1 MHGLATRRMQAVKK
15 KRVSG
20 EQQAMLP
27 EEKKI
32 SRTPLP
38 PVTTLEPY
46 RVAPGSPY
54 SAIRLG
60 FNRTLDLHFAR
71 EKIEH
76 TPTETPVL
84 PTITPTPPVVPP
96 TPTGVPL
103 PTATTSPPTQ
113 TGGGGGL
120 APAPTPPGTP
130 IPILASTP
138 APTGTTTPAATP
150 DLCIV
155 HTGRSCEQHRLFF
168 PYQRK
173 A

>member
-1 MHGLATRRMQAVKK
+1 MKK
-15 KRVSG
+15 KLVSG

-27 EEKKI
+27 EEKKKI

-76 TPTETPVL
+76 TPTPTETPVL
-84 PTITPTPPVVPP
+84 PTITPTPTGPP

-113 TGGGGGL
+113 TGGGGL
-120 APAPTPPGTP
+120 APALTPPGTP
-130 IPILASTP
+130 TPILASTP

-155 HTGRSCEQHRLFF
+155 HTGRPCEQHRLFF